1 MMKLKKSFFF
11 TLIEIVVSLA
21 ILALSLTA
29 ILEMMM
35 TSQKRLAKSYE
46 RWERMHIL
54 TQAAE
59 FYLLHGDEPPEIGE
73 EFFPYKDYDVVMSIQ
88 DIEDLPDEYTQ
99 LDGQVPLKC
108 MLIELRDTRKNEVVD
123 TLRIDRLSYESEDS
137 GNLSAGN

>member
-1 MMKLKKSFFF
+1 MRMKNKGFLF

-35 TSQKRLAKSYE
+35 SSQKRLSKSYE
-46 RWERMHIL
+46 KWERMHIL

-59 FYLLHGDEPPEIGE
+59 FYLLHGDEPPEMGE
-73 EFFPYKDYDVVMSIQ
+73 EFFPYKNYEVNMSIQ

-99 LDGQVPLKC
+99 IDGQVPLKC
-108 MLIELRDTRKNEVVD
+108 MLLELRDTRINEVVD

>member
-1 MMKLKKSFFF
+1 MKNKKLFCF

-35 TSQKRLAKSYE
+35 SSQKRLAKSYE
-46 RWERMHIL
+46 KWERMHIL

-73 EFFPYKDYDVVMSIQ
+73 EFFPYKNYTVDMSIQ
-88 DIEDLPDEYTQ
+88 DIEGLPDEYTQ
-99 LDGQVPLKC
+99 IEGQVPLKC
-108 MLIELRDTRKNEVVD
+108 MLLELRDTRKNEVVD

-137 GNLSAGN
+137 GNLSSGH

>member
-1 MMKLKKSFFF
+1 MKNKGFLF

-35 TSQKRLAKSYE
+35 SSQKRLSKSYE
-46 RWERMHIL
+46 KWERMHIL

-59 FYLLHGDEPPEIGE
+59 FYLLHGDEPPEMGE
-73 EFFPYKDYDVVMSIQ
+73 EFFPYKNYEVNMSIQ

-99 LDGQVPLKC
+99 IDGQVPLKC
-108 MLIELRDTRKNEVVD
+108 MLLELRDTRINEVVD